1 MRARCCYDHA
11 AQCATVKAVGASG
24 SDRHRDVAQF
34 GSALDWGS
42 RGRGF
47 KSRRPDRRHGV
58 KVRYRNWWR
67 AFTRVRASDV
77 PVVSWSVQ
85 VREVWRTGCA
95 GSRLL
100 SPASTICERHHI
112 LDVTGSCRWGGAAVK
127 ETPVPQG
134 QAASEIQ
141 GSGLPRA
148 SPRAVIRSG
157 RQAHRGPIC
166 SSSPFQPGQLRLG
179 IPTARSPQ
187 PSGR

>member
-1 MRARCCYDHA
+1 
-11 AQCATVKAVGASG
+11 ATVKAVGASG

-85 VREVWRTGCA
+85 VREVWRTGCS

-100 SPASTICERHHI
+100 SPASTICERNHI
-112 LDVTGSCRWGGAAVK
+112 LDVTGSCPVGWGSSERDARPPGTSSFRDPRQWTA
-127 ETPVPQG
+127 QG
-134 QAASEIQ
+134 LA
-141 GSGLPRA
+141 
-148 SPRAVIRSG
+148 
-157 RQAHRGPIC
+157 
-166 SSSPFQPGQLRLG
+166 
-179 IPTARSPQ
+179 
-187 PSGR
+187 